1 MDKLKTNG
9 GFRGEALMG
18 FGVMAMIFVLII
30 PLPPQ
35 VLDVLIAVN
44 ISFAT
49 LILLITLGTRESLE
63 LSTYPTLLLLTT
75 LFRLSLNVASTRLIL
90 LEGKAGNV
98 IQAFGDFVVGGDLI
112 VGAVIFIIL
121 LIIQFVVITKGSGRI
136 SEVAARFT
144 LDAMPGKQMAIDADL
159 NAGLIS
165 EEDARARRE
174 KISSEA
180 EFYGA
185 MDGAGKFVRGD
196 AVAGLI
202 INIINIVG
210 GVAIGLSNNMTVA
223 AALQKYSILTI
234 GDGLV
239 SQTPALIIA
248 VSAGILVTKSSSK
261 EKFASEF
268 GLQLFRNPRA
278 LGIGAAAI
286 AAMAL
291 IPGFPKLPFL
301 GLAVALA
308 VARKLAMKSIAD
320 AEEEQ
325 LRRETEPEPE
335 DEGPEIAPEAMGRLL
350 QVDRMAIE
358 IGYRLIQIVD
368 AHRKGGLLDHIGM
381 IRRQFAREQ
390 GIIVPPIRLRDNLSL
405 EPNGYRILIA
415 GQTVAKGVIYP
426 DRFMAMNP
434 GTATEE
440 IQGIRSKDPTFGL
453 PAVWI
458 TEAQKTEAELL
469 GYTVVDPI
477 SVLVTHLTETIRR
490 DQAELLTREDVQ
502 TLLKQLE
509 ETNPTVVKELVP
521 DVLAMGEVQAVLQDL
536 LTERIP
542 IKNLPAIL
550 EALADHGRKI
560 KDTHQLTELVRQRL
574 GRLITELHADA
585 DGRIHAIIID
595 PELESAVEQDLLGQ
609 KPATLS
615 PGALQRIQSSAAEAY
630 ADAMKQ
636 GVEPVILARASVR
649 RTFAEMLTGLDPRIP
664 VLSYNEVAGA
674 SEVRPVGQIA
684 ISSAPDRDELMTV
697 A

>member
-1 MDKLKTNG
+1 MDKLKTNS
-9 GFRGEALMG
+9 GFRGDALMG
-18 FGVMAMIFVLII
+18 FGVIAMIFVLII

-165 EEDARARRE
+165 EEEARARRE

-210 GVAIGLSNNMTVA
+210 GVAIGLSNNMTVS

-268 GLQLFRNPRA
+268 GIQLFRNPRA

-286 AAMAL
+286 GAMAL

-308 VARKLAMKSIAD
+308 VARKLAMKSIAE

-325 LRRETEPEPE
+325 RRRETQPEPE

-368 AHRKGGLLDHIGM
+368 AHKKGGLLDHIGM

-440 IQGIRSKDPTFGL
+440 IQGIRGKDPTFGL

-477 SVLVTHLTETIRR
+477 SVL
-490 DQAELLTREDVQ
+490 
-502 TLLKQLE
+502 
-509 ETNPTVVKELVP
+509 
-521 DVLAMGEVQAVLQDL
+521 
-536 LTERIP
+536 
-542 IKNLPAIL
+542 
-550 EALADHGRKI
+550 
-560 KDTHQLTELVRQRL
+560 
-574 GRLITELHADA
+574 
-585 DGRIHAIIID
+585 
-595 PELESAVEQDLLGQ
+595 
-609 KPATLS
+609 
-615 PGALQRIQSSAAEAY
+615 
-630 ADAMKQ
+630 
-636 GVEPVILARASVR
+636 
-649 RTFAEMLTGLDPRIP
+649 
-664 VLSYNEVAGA
+664 
-674 SEVRPVGQIA
+674 
-684 ISSAPDRDELMTV
+684 
-697 A
+697 